1 MLIGIQSSYPV
12 SLIVYWKLIKKGE
25 IMEIDENPFNALYP
39 EMLARVDR
47 RLSNFDSSFTEEAA
61 AAAEIPR

>member
-25 IMEIDENPFNALYP
+25 IMEIDENPVNS
-39 EMLARVDR
+39 DDD
-47 RLSNFDSSFTEEAA
+47 DS
-61 AAAEIPR
+61 